1 MKYHFILTTL
11 LYIFSV
17 YFVLAQDAEQA
28 QKDIKPLLSAAEQGI
43 GPLSIPH
50 IMQCPIAGVYV
61 FDGQQPDLFISGN
74 TGAKTELYLC
84 KWLKNSLGN
93 VPVFEPPVR
102 IETDFSAKG
111 NILQTPDG
119 QIHGLWIKGKSILH
133 MQFDKQNLKF
143 ILRNTITIP
152 DKINNI
158 RNLVIF
164 PQEKGGYELV
174 FEVNGLNV
182 PAKYQDQ
189 NPSSPEWRPYDE
201 AGMSV
206 QARRYTY
213 LCAAY
218 IPDLNSKTTENF
230 RQLSNDNKEMYFGMM
245 QLTNAQCGNGRALI
259 TGSRRGIFPFYE
271 ITSNKNSFRIAKK
284 KYIAGQD
291 GNVLFHPS
299 IAPSVC
305 TYNEKENSYSNLI
318 ASGEGAFYFYR
329 STGEH
334 TPSGAPVYKDPTPVL
349 QTQAALDAGSLPSF
363 SVTDWDGDGVEDII
377 VGNSEGFILL
387 YKNIGSNE
395 EPEFLPEKRI
405 RAAGKDIH
413 IQAGYSGSVQ
423 GTQESR
429 WGYVSP
435 TVVDWNEDGLLDLIL
450 GDITGC
456 YTIYLN
462 RGTKEQPMLEAAHP
476 LFCEGLNLHGTW
488 RCRAAAA
495 KFGNRMALS
504 IVDDEGYIRMYWKID
519 DYNVEDGGKIEME
532 DGSFI
537 MTHADPAGGT
547 GRCKLSFFD
556 YDQDGKL
563 DMIIG
568 NGRRGAIPNLKTG
581 YPLPVLGK
589 KTQGTPLFMKNIAES
604 SDEKPVF
611 SHPQPFFHSAIGI
624 VQPGGAHETGAVG
637 TYLGGGKTPNLIVG
651 DEHGRI
657 YLLKGENMRFMNVKE
672 ASKYRDYRNPFSNSN
687 NNN

>member
-1 MKYHFILTTL
+1 MKYIVTTVL
-11 LYIFSV
+11 FIFSAC
-17 YFVLAQDAEQA
+17 FIFGQGADEA
-28 QKDIKPLLSAAEQGI
+28 QKDIRPLMSAAEDGI

-50 IMQCPIAGVYV
+50 IMQCPVAAVYV

-84 KWLKNSLGN
+84 RWLKNSSDG
-93 VPVFEPPVR
+93 VPVFESPVR
-102 IETDFSAKG
+102 IETDFSARG
-111 NILQTPDG
+111 NILQTKDG
-119 QIHGLWIKGKSILH
+119 QIHGLWVKEKSILH
-133 MQFDKQNLKF
+133 MLFDKENLKF
-143 ILRNTITIP
+143 ELKNTITIP
-152 DKINNI
+152 GKINNI
-158 RNLVIF
+158 RNLAVF

-174 FEVNGLNV
+174 FEVNGLVV
-182 PAKYQDQ
+182 PAKYKDQ

-201 AGMSV
+201 AGISV

-213 LCAAY
+213 LCAAH
-218 IPDLNSKTTENF
+218 IPSLDSKTAENF
-230 RQLSNDNKEMYFGMM
+230 RRLSQDNKELYFGMM
-245 QLTNAQCGNGRALI
+245 QLTNAQCGNNAVLI

-271 ITSNKNSFRIAKK
+271 LTSEKNGLGITKK
-284 KYIAGQD
+284 KYIAGED

-305 TYNEKENSYSNLI
+305 AYKEKGNKYSNLI
-318 ASGEGAFYFYR
+318 ASGEGAVYFYR
-329 STGEH
+329 STGNY

-349 QTQAALDAGSLPSF
+349 QTHAPLDAGSLPSF
-363 SVTDWDGDGVEDII
+363 SVADWDGDSVEDII
-377 VGNSEGFILL
+377 TGNSEGFILF

-395 EPEFLPEKRI
+395 EPAFLPETRI
-405 RAAGKDIH
+405 KAAGKDIQ

-435 TVVDWNEDGLLDLIL
+435 TVVDWNEDGLPDLIL

-462 RGTKEQPMLEAAHP
+462 RGTKEQPKLEAGHP

-488 RCRAAAA
+488 RCRAAAG

-504 IVDDEGYIRMYWKID
+504 VVDDEGYVRMYWKID
-519 DYNVEDGGKIEME
+519 DYNLEDGGRLEME
-532 DGSFI
+532 DGSSI
-537 MTHADPAGGT
+537 LTHAEPAGGT

-556 YDQDGKL
+556 YDGDGKP

-568 NGRRGAIPNLKTG
+568 NGRRNAIPNLKTG

-589 KTQGTPLFMKNIAES
+589 KTQGTPLFMKNIGKS

-624 VQPGGAHETGAVG
+624 VQPGGAHETGVVG

-651 DEHGRI
+651 DEQGRI
-657 YLLKGENMRFMNVKE
+657 YLLKGENMRFMDVKE
-672 ASKYRDYRNPFSNSN
+672 ASKYRDYRNPFSNGN
-687 NNN
+687 NN